1 MFIGRGHEL
10 SVLEKTYKQQGFQ
23 MTVIYGRRRI
33 GKSTLITEFIRDK
46 KASYYIAAK
55 SSLEDNVKKWSSQ
68 FVSDI
73 VPKME
78 GIEFS
83 DLEGFFKFV
92 GNSCKDEKIIIALDE
107 IPYIAEADE
116 SFLSR
121 FQGVIDSI
129 LSKKNIYLIICGS
142 AISFMEKK
150 ILSEKSPLFGRR
162 SNQIFLK
169 TFDYLESAEF
179 VPKYNNEE
187 KAIVYGVTGGV
198 AKYLTLFDDSISL
211 DENIINNFFRPSG
224 YLYEEPYNLLMQ
236 EFRTV
241 NMYNTVI
248 EACSGGANKVNEI
261 ADKVH
266 ESSAAVLY
274 TIKNLT
280 TVGLLAKVSA
290 ITDEKNKKK
299 VNYELADGMYRF
311 WYKFIPKGRAAI
323 EMNRGDVYYNM
334 YVKNQ
339 LHDFMGEIFEDMC
352 RQYVLTNGLDG
363 KLKCMITNV
372 GKWWGAGHDRVP
384 TDIDVV
390 GIDEIGKKAVLGE
403 CKFKNEQ
410 IDKPVYEDLMNR
422 KGLIDRKYEEVQYMF
437 FSLSGFTKWVAE
449 NADGNRVSLLTLD
462 DLYDPQSVDRT

>member
-1 MFIGRGHEL
+1 M
-10 SVLEKTYKQQGFQ
+10 SVLEETYNQPGFQ

-33 GKSTLITEFIRDK
+33 GKSTLITEFIKDK
-46 KASYYIAAK
+46 RASYYIAAK
-55 SSLEDNVKKWSSQ
+55 SSLEDNVKKWSAQ
-68 FVSDI
+68 FISDI
-73 VPKME
+73 VPEME
-78 GIEFS
+78 GVEFS

-92 GNSCKDEKIIIALDE
+92 GNSSKDEKTVIALDE
-107 IPYIAEADE
+107 IPYIAEVDE

-121 FQGVIDSI
+121 FQGAIDSI
-129 LSKKNIYLIICGS
+129 LSMKNIYLIISGS

-162 SNQIFLK
+162 DNQIFLK
-169 TFDYLESAEF
+169 PFDYLDSAKF
-179 VPKYNNEE
+179 VPNYNNEE
-187 KAIVYGVTGGV
+187 KAVVFGVTGGV
-198 AKYLTLFDDSISL
+198 AKYLTLFDDSVSL
-211 DENIINNFFRPSG
+211 DENLINNFFKPSG
-224 YLYEEPYNLLMQ
+224 YLYEEPCNLLMQ

-241 NMYNTVI
+241 NTYNTVI

-266 ESSAAVLY
+266 ESTAAVSY

-280 TVGLLAKVSA
+280 TVGVLAKVSA

-299 VNYELADGMYRF
+299 VNYEIVDGMYRF

-323 EMNRGDVYYNM
+323 EMNRGEVYYNT
-334 YVKNQ
+334 YVKNN

-352 RQYVLTNGLDG
+352 RYYVLSLGLDG
-363 KLKCMITNV
+363 KLKCMTTNV
-372 GKWWGAGHDRVP
+372 GKWWGMGHDRIP

-390 GIDEIGKKAVLGE
+390 GIDEIGKKAILGK

-422 KGLIDRKYEEVQYMF
+422 KGLIDRKYEEVQYMY
-437 FSLSGFTKWVAE
+437 FSLSGFSKWVVE
-449 NADGNRVSLLTLD
+449 NADAEKVSLLTLD
-462 DLYDPQSVDRT
+462 DLYS

>member
-1 MFIGRGHEL
+1 MFIGREHEM
-10 SVLEKTYKQQGFQ
+10 SVLEETYNQPGFQ

-33 GKSTLITEFIRDK
+33 GKSTLITEFIKDK
-46 KASYYIAAK
+46 RASYYIAAK
-55 SSLEDNVKKWSSQ
+55 SSLEDNVKKWSAQ
-68 FVSDI
+68 FISDI
-73 VPKME
+73 VPEME
-78 GIEFS
+78 GVEFS

-92 GNSCKDEKIIIALDE
+92 GNSCKDEKTVIALDE
-107 IPYIAEADE
+107 IPYIAEVDE

-121 FQGVIDSI
+121 FQGAIDSI
-129 LSKKNIYLIICGS
+129 LSKKNIYLIISGS

-162 SNQIFLK
+162 DNQIFLK
-169 TFDYLESAEF
+169 PFDYLDSAKF

-187 KAIVYGVTGGV
+187 KAIVFGVTGGV
-198 AKYLTLFDDSISL
+198 AKYLTLFDDSVSL
-211 DENIINNFFRPSG
+211 DDNLINNFFKPSG

-241 NMYNTVI
+241 NTYNTVI

-266 ESSAAVLY
+266 ESTAAVSY

-280 TVGLLAKVSA
+280 TVGVLAKVSA

-299 VNYELADGMYRF
+299 VKYEIVDGMYRF

-323 EMNRGDVYYNM
+323 EMNRGEVYYNT
-334 YVKNQ
+334 YVKNN

-352 RQYVLTNGLDG
+352 RYYVLSHGLDG
-363 KLKCMITNV
+363 KLKCMTTNV
-372 GKWWGAGHDRVP
+372 GKWWGMGHDCIP

-390 GIDEIGKKAVLGE
+390 GIDEIGKKAILGE

-410 IDKPVYEDLMNR
+410 IDKPVYEELMNR
-422 KGLIDRKYEEVQYMF
+422 KGLIDRKYEEVQYMY
-437 FSLSGFTKWVAE
+437 FSLSGFSKWVVE
-449 NADGNRVSLLTLD
+449 NADAEKVSLLTLD
-462 DLYDPQSVDRT
+462 DLYS

>member
-1 MFIGRGHEL
+1 MFIGREHEL
-10 SVLEKTYKQQGFQ
+10 SVLEDTYKKKGFQ

-33 GKSTLITEFIRDK
+33 GKSTLITEFLKGK

-55 SSLEDNVKKWSSQ
+55 SSLEDNIKKWSAQ
-68 FVSDI
+68 FISDI
-73 VPKME
+73 NPEME
-78 GIEFS
+78 GVEFT
-83 DLEGFFKFV
+83 DFDNFFKFV
-92 GNSCKDEKIIIALDE
+92 GNSCKDEKLIIALDE
-107 IPYIAEADE
+107 IPYIAEADA

-121 FQGVIDSI
+121 FQGAIDSI

-142 AISFMEKK
+142 AISFMESK

-169 TFDYLESAEF
+169 PFDYLDSAKF
-179 VPKYNNEE
+179 VPLYSNEE

-211 DENIINNFFRPSG
+211 DENIINSFFKPSG

-241 NMYNTVI
+241 NAYNTVI
-248 EACSGGANKVNEI
+248 EVCSDGANKVNEI

-266 ESSAAVLY
+266 ESTSAVLY

-280 TVGLLAKVSA
+280 TVGVIEKVSA
-290 ITDEKNKKK
+290 ITEEKNKKK
-299 VNYELADGMYRF
+299 VNYQIVDGMYRF

-323 EMNRGDVYYNM
+323 EMNRGEVYYNK
-334 YVKNQ
+334 YVKPN
-339 LHDFMGEIFEDMC
+339 LHEFMGEIFEDIC
-352 RQYVLTNGLDG
+352 KCYVLLQGLEG
-363 KLKCMITNV
+363 NLKCLTTNV
-372 GKWWGAGHDRVP
+372 GKWWGQGHDRIP

-390 GIDEIGKKAVLGE
+390 GIDDISKKAIIGE

-410 IDKPVYEDLMNR
+410 IDKSVYESLLNK
-422 KGLIDRKYEEVQYMF
+422 KGLIDKKYEEVQYLY
-437 FSLSGFTKWVAE
+437 FSLSGYSKWVME
-449 NADGNRVSLLTLD
+449 NADTENTLLLTLD
-462 DLYDPQSVDRT
+462 DLYK